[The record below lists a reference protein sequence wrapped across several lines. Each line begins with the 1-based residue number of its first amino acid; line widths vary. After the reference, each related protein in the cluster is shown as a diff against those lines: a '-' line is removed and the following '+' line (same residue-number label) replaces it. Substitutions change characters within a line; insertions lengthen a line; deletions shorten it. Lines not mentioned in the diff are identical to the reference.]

1 MKKILVLLAAVV
13 IICVLAVSAFT
24 DEKIRLL
31 VWVGDDADQQ
41 WISGVIEN
49 FKQAYSDQTFD
60 IQVGVIA
67 EPDAK
72 NAILQDPTAAADVF
86 TFAHD
91 QIIELQA
98 AGALQEITPH
108 AEAVITSSGGE
119 DAGAVQAATLNGK
132 LYAYPATADNG
143 YFMFYN
149 QAYFSQE
156 DILSLNKMLDIAA
169 QNGKYISYDLDAAWY
184 LYAFFAGA
192 GLELEIQEDQSNRC
206 NWNATDTEITGVQ
219 VAQAILDIA
228 AHPGFI
234 NQSDAE
240 FIAGV
245 KDGAVIAGV
254 NGAWNA
260 KVAQEAWG
268 ESYAAAKLPTF
279 SVGDQEKQMASFA
292 GYKLVGVNAYSA
304 NVGYAMR
311 LAEYM
316 TNYES
321 QLSRFA
327 LRGQGPANIQAAA
340 APEVMADPAIAA
352 LSAQSAFARAQNVG
366 PNYWAPADTFGAI
379 MAAGNPEGT
388 DLQQLLDQMVAGITA
403 PVR

>member
-1 MKKILVLLAAVV
+1 MKKLLVLLTAAIV
-13 IICVLAVSAFT
+13 ICVLLASAFT
-24 DEKIRLL
+24 DEKIQML
-31 VWVGDDADQQ
+31 VWVGDDADQK

-49 FKQAYSDQTFD
+49 FKQAHPDQQFD
-60 IQVGVIA
+60 IRVGIIA

-91 QIIELQA
+91 QIIELQGT
-98 AGALQEITPH
+98 GALQEVLMNPEKIIAANGG
-108 AEAVITSSGGE
+108 AES
-119 DAGAVQAATLNGK
+119 GAVQAATLNGR

-149 QAYFSQE
+149 KEYFSPE
-156 DILSLNKMLDIAA
+156 DVISLNQMLEIAA
-169 QNGKYISYDLDAAWY
+169 ENKKYISYDLDAAWY

-192 GLELEIQEDQSNRC
+192 GLELETKEDQSNIC
-206 NWNATDTEITGVQ
+206 NWNATDTEITGTQ

-240 FIAGV
+240 FIAGI
-245 KDGAVIAGV
+245 KDGSVIAGV
-254 NGAWNA
+254 NGTWNA
-260 KVAQEAWG
+260 RTAQEAWG
-268 ESYAAAKLPTF
+268 ENYAAAKLPTF
-279 SVGDQEKQMASFA
+279 TVGGQEKQMASFA
-292 GYKLVGVNAYSA
+292 GFKLVGVNTYSA
-304 NVGYAMR
+304 NTGYAMR

-321 QLSRFA
+321 QMSRFE
-327 LRGQGPANIQAAA
+327 LRGQGPSNIQAASSPA
-340 APEVMADPAIAA
+340 VMADPAIAA
-352 LSAQSAFARAQNVG
+352 LTAQSAYAQAQNVG

-379 MAAGNPEGT
+379 MAAGNPDGT
-388 DLQQLLDQMVAGITA
+388 DLQTLLDQLVAGITA